1 MNPHILFTFFFIS
14 PISVCFHVFP
24 FHPDSRL
31 FISLTIP
38 TLPMWLKCVCMN
50 DNIFSTHPNLLCL
63 HDMYQ
68 FYHLSI
74 APNMLVCLHEKYH
87 SCYLSNAPNVVAVC
101 LDERCHSD
109 HLSNTP
115 NAIWFRTFKKTEV
128 LGHMLDHS
136 LVCSNR
142 SLICLLCTACF
153 VCMLHCSHLFARSLA
168 HSLPSSLESE

>member
-14 PISVCFHVFP
+14 PISICFHVFP
-24 FHPDSRL
+24 FLPDSQI
-31 FISLTIP
+31 FISPTIP

-74 APNMLVCLHEKYH
+74 APNMLVCLHERYH

-101 LDERCHSD
+101 LNERYHSY
-109 HLSNTP
+109 HLSNAP
-115 NAIWFRTFKKTEV
+115 NAIWLKHSKRHMATCLTIHSFARTAHLFA
-128 LGHMLDHS
+128 
-136 LVCSNR
+136 CSAPLALFAC
-142 SLICLLCTACF
+142 STALICLLARLPTHSRACWI
-153 VCMLHCSHLFARSLA
+153 VND
-168 HSLPSSLESE
+168 